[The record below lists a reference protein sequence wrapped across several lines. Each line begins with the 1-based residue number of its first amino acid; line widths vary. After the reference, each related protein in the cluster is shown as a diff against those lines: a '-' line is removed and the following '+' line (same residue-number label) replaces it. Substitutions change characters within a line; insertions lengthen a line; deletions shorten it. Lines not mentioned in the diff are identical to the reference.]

1 MYKIRHNL
9 TTDALIS
16 IYYTL
21 CYPHLTYCIP
31 IWASTWPSFLNKLA
45 VAQRKVIRCIFFLG
59 KFESV
64 GDYFTTKKLLKLE
77 SIHKYF
83 SLLLIYKMLNFRTND
98 IFGFVDNFVHTISSN
113 VDLISPQF
121 RTALFKNS
129 ILCSGP
135 EIFNTLPLNIK
146 KIIKKS
152 NYQLFKR
159 EVRDHILKSS

>member
-1 MYKIRHNL
+1 M
-9 TTDALIS
+9 
-16 IYYTL
+16 
-21 CYPHLTYCIP
+21 
-31 IWASTWPSFLNKLA
+31 
-45 VAQRKVIRCIFFLG
+45 FFLG

-64 GDYFTTKKLLKLE
+64 GDYFTINKLLKLE

-98 IFGFVDNFVHTISSN
+98 IFRFVDNSVHTRSSN

-135 EIFNTLPLNIK
+135 KIFNALPLNIK
-146 KIIKKS
+146 NLIKNS

-159 EVRDHILKSS
+159 EIRDHILKSI